1 MKGTV
6 PVKGHKMLQRLYN
19 IDFLRLLFVVLIVYY
34 HLIQRDY
41 IQATH
46 VELLAH
52 MKANALFLGDV
63 GNMALFIVSGYFL
76 LGSLEKK
83 DKDFLQFSLHRLM
96 RFWPTLCFAIL
107 CMGILGAFHLIKF
120 DVGQNI
126 LNLFAITKSGTGL
139 TLQLTNLHTSWFVC
153 TLFWASLFYYAL
165 YNNVKARNT
174 FIFVVT
180 LIVWFSC
187 VLFVNSAGI
196 SARKVIYGFF
206 SRIGMW
212 SLGMIG
218 LGILLRAFLSE
229 IRIETRKINYWIA
242 SVLEILLLSWLMYVC
257 LIERFKESRMIL
269 VIAFSAL
276 FVLFIMNQGV
286 LSQLFN
292 KPWVSKIGRYTFS
305 IYIMQEVGI
314 DSVKYL
320 WANIQGGGICLVL
333 LSVLICVILGVVT
346 YHLIEKPISD
356 FYRKRAEK
364 AKV

>member
-1 MKGTV
+1 
-6 PVKGHKMLQRLYN
+6 MLQRLYN

-41 IQATH
+41 IQAMH

-120 DVGQNI
+120 DIGQNI
-126 LNLFAITKSGTGL
+126 LNLCAITRYGTGL
-139 TLQLTNLHTSWFVC
+139 TPRWGNLNTSWFVC
-153 TLFWASLFYYAL
+153 ALFWVSLFYYAL
-165 YNNVKARNT
+165 YNSVKMRNI
-174 FIFVVT
+174 FCFVVA
-180 LIVWFSC
+180 LIVWFSS
-187 VLFVNSAGI
+187 VLFVNSSGTPYY
-196 SARKVIYGFF
+196 KVMYGFF
-206 SRIGMW
+206 PRAGMLA
-212 SLGMIG
+212 LGMIG
-218 LGILLRAFLSE
+218 LGILLRAFLNE
-229 IRIETRKINYWIA
+229 IKIEGRKINYWIA
-242 SVLEILLLSWLMYVC
+242 SALEILLLFYLMHGC
-257 LIERFKESRMIL
+257 LIERFKETHMVLI
-269 VIAFSAL
+269 IAFSAL

-314 DSVKYL
+314 ASVKYL
-320 WANIQGGGICLVL
+320 WTNIRGGGMSLVL
-333 LSVLICVILGVVT
+333 ISVLICIILGVVT

-356 FYRKRAEK
+356 FYRKRVEK